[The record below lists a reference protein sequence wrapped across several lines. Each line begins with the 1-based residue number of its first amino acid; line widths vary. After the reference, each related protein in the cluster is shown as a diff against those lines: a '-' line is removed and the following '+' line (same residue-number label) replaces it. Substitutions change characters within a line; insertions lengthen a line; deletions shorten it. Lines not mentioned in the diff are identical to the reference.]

1 MNANNRAVL
10 RLRNLH
16 YAACLCHLS
25 VRRLDVDWTPP
36 EISLM
41 HRQGISWAEIGELVG
56 QRSRA
61 VTADTYSHALVDSRE
76 IDRAALLNA

>member
-1 MNANNRAVL
+1 
-10 RLRNLH
+10 
-16 YAACLCHLS
+16 
-25 VRRLDVDWTPP
+25 
-36 EISLM
+36 M